1 LHGQANIKETVLCP
15 YFCNCYGITLL
26 NNFLM
31 CVYFRAWILCLDF
44 FRLAL
49 EAKAQ
54 GNQCCYF
61 PKLVN
66 VRATFSD
73 LTEKLRD
80 ALLPVS

>member
-1 LHGQANIKETVLCP
+1 
-15 YFCNCYGITLL
+15 
-26 NNFLM
+26 M